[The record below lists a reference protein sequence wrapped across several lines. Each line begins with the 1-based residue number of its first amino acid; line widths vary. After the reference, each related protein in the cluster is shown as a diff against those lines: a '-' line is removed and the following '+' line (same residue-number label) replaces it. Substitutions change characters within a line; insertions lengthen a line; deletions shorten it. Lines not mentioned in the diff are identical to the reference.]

1 MRAARSTTN
10 TLDPVLLLHYDSG
23 PRQQKRLAPPVLC
36 SREQLLVGLGLSDAT
51 SSLRDL
57 PLRQLLPIVLLVS
70 VSGCAPKTR
79 PSYPTAKAAAE
90 AAFRCLEKADAECLV
105 AFSWEPEGAKTGL
118 TADVIRQVVKKV
130 GPEFS
135 KMKRDGE
142 MQFEGGSGVSFGTQ
156 TYINS
161 AEAKVYLN
169 VFVVK
174 SPSGYRLNSM
184 SWLMSDVMN
193 APEIRQ
199 DENYLVGSLRG
210 LKKNRNWYASVSWRG
225 VMASS
230 ENVEFKT
237 WDELEARCE
246 ASIQK
251 QKAKKTGKG

>member
-1 MRAARSTTN
+1 MK
-10 TLDPVLLLHYDSG
+10 Y
-23 PRQQKRLAPPVLC
+23 
-36 SREQLLVGLGLSDAT
+36 VGLCILTLA
-51 SSLRDL
+51 LF
-57 PLRQLLPIVLLVS
+57 
-70 VSGCAPKTR
+70 SGCAPKAG
-79 PSYPTAKAAAE
+79 PSYPTAQAAAH
-90 AAFRCLEKADAECLV
+90 AAFRCLETSDAECLV
-105 AFSWEPEGAKTGL
+105 AFSSSAEAAKTGL
-118 TADVIRQVVKKV
+118 TPDVIRQVVKKV
-130 GPEFS
+130 APEFS
-135 KMKRDGE
+135 KMKREGE